1 MASPSRQPAPL
12 ALIAAF
18 LIVTV
23 TVVGGV
29 VLLMASRPAPVTITI
44 NPPPPTATLAPTG
57 TPAPIAVYV
66 TGAVNQP
73 GIVVTL
79 PAGSRIQDVLAA
91 AGGAAPDADLER
103 IDLAA
108 LVSDGDHIH
117 VYQQGEAVQAA
128 DDSQSSTSN
137 GEASTVVHV
146 NRATLEELETLPG
159 IGPALA
165 QRIIDYRTANGN
177 FTSLES
183 LKAVSGI
190 GDHIAQAL
198 TGLVAFD

>member
-1 MASPSRQPAPL
+1 MPSPSREPTPL
-12 ALIAAF
+12 ALIAAL
-18 LIVTV
+18 LIVAA

-29 VLLMASRPAPVTITI
+29 VLVLAARPAPVTITI
-44 NPPPPTATLAPTG
+44 NPPPAPPTLTPTG
-57 TPAPIAVYV
+57 TPAPLAVYI
-66 TGAVNQP
+66 TGAVNIP

-91 AGGAAPDADLER
+91 AGGAASDADLDR

-108 LVSDGDHIH
+108 RVSDGDHIH
-117 VYQQGEAVQAA
+117 VYQRGEAAQPA
-128 DDSQSSTSN
+128 DNAQSSPGN
-137 GEASTVVHV
+137 DAASKVVHV

-165 QRIIDYRTANGN
+165 QRILDYRSTHGN

-183 LKAVSGI
+183 LTAVSGI
-190 GDHIAQAL
+190 GEHISQSL
-198 TGLVAFD
+198 SGLVAFD

>member
-1 MASPSRQPAPL
+1 MPPPSREPTPL
-12 ALIAAF
+12 ALIAAL
-18 LIVTV
+18 LIVVV
-23 TVVGGV
+23 TIVGGM
-29 VLLMASRPAPVTITI
+29 VLVMAARPAPVTITI
-44 NPPPPTATLAPTG
+44 NPPPPTPTVAPTE
-57 TPAPIAVYV
+57 TPSPLAVYI

-91 AGGAAPDADLER
+91 AGGAAPDADLDR

-108 LVSDGDHIH
+108 RVSDGDHIH
-117 VYQQGEAVQAA
+117 IYQRGEAPQTVDNA
-128 DDSQSSTSN
+128 QSSPANDT
-137 GEASTVVHV
+137 AAKVVHV

-183 LKAVSGI
+183 LTAVSGI
-190 GDHIAQAL
+190 GDRISQSL
-198 TGLVAFD
+198 SGLVAFD